1 MNVLVKKAAPT
12 TQEVIPV
19 FTLDNGENVI
29 DLIRKEAQKKKVDL
43 IVMGAKG
50 RTAASAL
57 FIGSKAERMIRINN
71 NIPLMIIRKKGAMA
85 GILET
90 LRETLD

>member
-1 MNVLVKKAAPT
+1 DEHGRFMDVILAA
-12 TQEVIPV
+12 
-19 FTLDNGENVI
+19 
-29 DLIRKEAQKKKVDL
+29 AQNNQVDM

-57 FIGSKAERMIRINN
+57 FIGSKAERMIRINDR
-71 NIPLMIIRKKGAMA
+71 IPLMIIRKKGAMA

-90 LRETLD
+90 IKELG